1 MFLMDINIMNQHYQ
15 KQKRYFNE
23 YAKTKNAITTNTIA
37 DKCEWDQIIETIGE
51 NITGKNILD
60 VGCGAGRIAVKF
72 MIEGAHVTGI
82 DLSEN
87 LIELANKNTLKVDK
101 GSFNGKCEN
110 LLDMDE
116 DHKYEYI
123 LFVNVLHHTQDLSK
137 ILAKAKRL
145 LAINGKILV
154 IENNPLNPLFII
166 FFIMIGQ
173 LRSHLTF
180 NYLKS
185 NIFSLR
191 KLFLKENFSVIKI
204 NKYGYLPQS
213 TYNINSIFISLNR
226 ILNKIPLVNLFSA
239 FHYILLKSDK

>member
-1 MFLMDINIMNQHYQ
+1 MNQYYQ
-15 KQKRYFNE
+15 KQKSYFNK
-23 YAKTKNAITTNTIA
+23 YAKTKNAIATDTLA
-37 DKCEWDQIIETIGE
+37 DKCEWNQILETIGE
-51 NITGKNILD
+51 NTSDKNILD
-60 VGCGAGRIAVKF
+60 VGCGAGRIAIKF
-72 MIEGAHVTGI
+72 MMEGAHVTGI

-87 LIELANKNTLKVDK
+87 LIELANKNTEKVDK
-101 GSFNGKCEN
+101 GSFKGKCEN

-123 LFVNVLHHTQDLSK
+123 LFVNVLHHTQDSGN

-166 FFIMIGQ
+166 FFIIIGQ
-173 LRSHLTF
+173 LKSHLTF

-191 KLFLKENFSVIKI
+191 KLFLKENYSIIKI

-213 TYNINSIFISLNR
+213 TYNINLIFFSLNR
-226 ILNKIPLVNLFSA
+226 ILNKIPLVNLFTA
-239 FHYILLKSDK
+239 FHYILLKNDN